1 MDRRHKLIVLLADH
15 PTLGTKGDEVDAEIG
30 EASHLICHKLARWA
44 AGTGRDEG
52 AIPFPSRE
60 NQAQTRGNHRCRRRL
75 TY

>member
-44 AGTGRDEG
+44 RPAQDATKAPSRSRVARTKLKREATTDADEG
-52 AIPFPSRE
+52 
-60 NQAQTRGNHRCRRRL
+60 
-75 TY
+75 